1 VCRSI
6 IGFISKV
13 KAQEKLFEKVNG
25 SFLLRFS
32 DSECGGVTV
41 AWIAEKD
48 PTTFSPGQ
56 SESYMLS
63 S

>member
-48 PTTFSPGQ
+48 PTTFSTG
-56 SESYMLS
+56 E
-63 S
+63 